1 MTVLSFS
8 PDTSPQEPSSITG
21 DFTPSPDTRPNPQL
35 HCLTTPPS
43 SPADTGN
50 TTFSDLRPKFEQ
62 LLKCCLQKD
71 FIVRNFVCKLDS
83 SSNYRLFVYLSTAKA
98 SAQSPTSFWTSRLGN
113 LLGHGVTLIKGLFNP
128 TSDHHTVPP
137 EMPATTQ
144 PVTATTVHQHPE
156 HTGMALVIVWYYYN
170 ERVIVLWC
178 AVLKS

>member
-1 MTVLSFS
+1 MTVLSIS
-8 PDTSPQEPSSITG
+8 PDTSPQEPSSIIG
-21 DFTPSPDTRPNPQL
+21 DFTPSPDTPPNPQL

-50 TTFSDLRPKFEQ
+50 TTFSDLRPKFKQ

-71 FIVRNFVCKLDS
+71 FVVHNRVCRLDS
-83 SSNYRLFVYLSTAKA
+83 SSNYRLFVYLSTAEA
-98 SAQSPTSFWTSRLGN
+98 TPQSSWTSRLGN

-128 TSDHHTVPP
+128 TSDHPTVPP

-144 PVTATTVHQHPE
+144 PVTATTVSQHPE
-156 HTGMALVIVWYYYN
+156 HTGIALVIVWYYYN
-170 ERVIVLWC
+170 ERVIVLWS